1 MLTIYVIFPL
11 HIGVASIAIPGEIL
25 GYFEARKRF
34 GNPNLSM
41 EKIMKETINLC
52 KRGIT
57 VSRSLAKNLKKT
69 EQDVRNDVGLRYVL
83 RHLVRFRFTN
93 LDI

>member
-1 MLTIYVIFPL
+1 M
-11 HIGVASIAIPGEIL
+11 HIGVTSIAIPGEIL

-41 EKIMKETINLC
+41 ERIMKETITLC

-57 VSRSLAKNLKKT
+57 VSRSLASHLKKT
-69 EQDVRNDVGLRYVL
+69 EKDVRNDVGLRYVL
-83 RHLVRFRFTN
+83 RHLVGFRFTN
-93 LDI
+93 FDI